1 MDNREEEEEEEDA
14 TNDDND
20 DDDDDSGFLHRDDDD
35 INDNDDDD
43 DDDDGIVHALRGTNV
58 VDRSPV
64 HVHASL
70 DGTDSHMPQERALTR
85 LGVAVHDFFPF
96 LGSFGSILPISFMLE
111 G

>member
-1 MDNREEEEEEEDA
+1 MDNRTEGEDT
-14 TNDDND
+14 TNDEND
-20 DDDDDSGFLHRDDDD
+20 DDDDDGGFLHRDDDD

-43 DDDDGIVHALRGTNV
+43 DDGIVHELRGTNV

-70 DGTDSHMPQERALTR
+70 DGTDSHMPQERAITR